1 MTDDK
6 TNMNNEIENAILETE
21 RAVKAFILARD
32 RLVAMLWDA
41 PTGVTFDALA
51 RLAAARREMWESC
64 QRQEGGSDA
73 N

>member
-6 TNMNNEIENAILETE
+6 NNNNELEQAITETE
-21 RAVKAFILARD
+21 RAVKAFVAARD

-64 QRQEGGSDA
+64 RQEGGSDA